1 MKILWI
7 CPFFPYPP
15 DNGSRIRGYFI
26 TRELARWNEVS
37 IFSLIQSAEEGQNL
51 APLREYCREV
61 KGVLPENK
69 RPEAFFDG
77 RRGMKDVLPG
87 FLVPEPRHFYGPP
100 SPNVIRELHEC
111 LREGHYDVMIINHLL
126 MTNYT
131 WDFLGKPGQPL
142 RILSQ
147 ENVESLIQR
156 QYISLARG
164 VPIKLR
170 KILYYLSFIRFER
183 KACLRFD
190 HVAVCSANDRS
201 NLLKFVPH
209 LAPERVSL
217 LPNGVD
223 TAWYDIGEVPVE
235 EATLIYNGS
244 LTYEANYDA
253 VKYFL
258 AEIFP
263 LIQNELPAVKL
274 KITGKTNGV
283 DLAGLPLS
291 ENVIFTGYVA
301 DIRPVVKSSTVCI
314 VPLQVGGGTRLKVL
328 EAMAAGTPVVA
339 TSKGA
344 EGLQLE
350 PDRDFLLADT
360 AEDFARQV
368 LRLLNNPELRN
379 EISRNGRQAVDERY
393 GWQGIA
399 HNFHLQLETLA
410 QSTAG
415 GQG

>member
-15 DNGSRIRGYFI
+15 DNGSRIRGYFT

-69 RPEAFFDG
+69 RPDAFFDG
-77 RRGMKDVLPG
+77 RRSIKDVLPG
-87 FLVPEPRHFYGPP
+87 FFRPEPRHFYGPP
-100 SPNVIRELHEC
+100 SPNVVQELRDC
-111 LREGHYDVMIINHLL
+111 LRNGNYDVVIFNHLL
-126 MTNYT
+126 MTNYA
-131 WDFLGKPGQPL
+131 WDFLNESGKLL
-142 RILSQ
+142 RVLSQ

-164 VPIKLR
+164 IPTKLR
-170 KILYYLSFIRFER
+170 KILYYLSFIRFEQ

-190 HVAVCSANDRS
+190 HVVVCSANDRL
-201 NLLKFVPH
+201 NLLKFVPQ
-209 LAPERVSL
+209 LGPERVSL

-223 TAWYDIGEVPVE
+223 TAWYDIGEVPMENV
-235 EATLIYNGS
+235 TLIYNGS

-253 VKYFL
+253 VRYFL
-258 AEIFP
+258 ADIFP
-263 LIQNELPAVKL
+263 LIQKGLPSVKL

-350 PDRDFLLADT
+350 PGRDFLLADT
-360 AEDFARQV
+360 PEDFACQV
-368 LRLLNNPELRN
+368 LRLLNNPDLRN
-379 EISRNGRQAVDERY
+379 EISRNGRQAVEERY
-393 GWQGIA
+393 GWQGIV
-399 HNFHLQLETLA
+399 HQFHRKLEILA
-410 QSTAG
+410 QSVEG